1 VPCYAEA
8 MPSPSPFWSVMIPVY
23 NSTEFLAKTL
33 ESVLCQDLGPDHMQI
48 EVVDGH
54 STRNEPS
61 ALVRRVAGDRV
72 AVFRHAEPLPMF
84 ANWNSCIQR
93 ARGEW
98 VHILHSDDL
107 VLPGFYSRLRESLA
121 PRPELGAA
129 FVRWS
134 IIDENGDVLET
145 AAKER
150 PEAGVLE
157 EALERLSTHCRIQF
171 PAMVVRKSA
180 YAAVGG
186 FSSEF
191 IFALDWEMWSR
202 IAGRYPI
209 WYEPAVLACHRAHAG
224 SETSRLSRAHLDC
237 QDHGKCMAVIARR
250 LPAHSAIRDQ
260 LAASSIQLA
269 RDLFVYR
276 QVGAAYRQ
284 LRITLGIRSSPA
296 VMRSMVSMLGWS
308 AIQACRASLR
318 KFGLAPPRPV
328 A

>member
-1 VPCYAEA
+1 
-8 MPSPSPFWSVMIPVY
+8 MIPVY
-23 NSTEFLAKTL
+23 NSTEYLEKTL
-33 ESVLCQDLGPDHMQI
+33 ESVLCQDPGPDHMQI

-72 AVFRHAEPLPMF
+72 AVFRHPEPLPMY
-84 ANWNSCIQR
+84 ANWNSCIER

-134 IIDENGDVLET
+134 IIDENGVVLET
-145 AAKER
+145 AAPDR

-157 EALERLSTHCRIQF
+157 HALERLSTHVSRIQF

-180 YAAVGG
+180 YTAVGG
-186 FSSEF
+186 FSSQF
-191 IFALDWEMWSR
+191 VYALDWEMWSR
-202 IAGRYPI
+202 IAARYPI
-209 WYEPAVLACHRAHAG
+209 WYEPAVLACYRRHLG
-224 SETSRLSRAHLDC
+224 SETFRLRRTNRDC
-237 QDHGKCMAVIARR
+237 EDFGKCMAAVAKR
-250 LPAHSAIRDQ
+250 LPAHSATRDR
-260 LAASSIQLA
+260 LAANSIRTA
-269 RDLFVYR
+269 RDLFIYR
-276 QVGAAYRQ
+276 QVGAGCRQ
-284 LRITLGIRSSPA
+284 LWITLGIRSSPA
-296 VMRSMVSMLGWS
+296 VMRSMLSMLGWS
-308 AIQACRASLR
+308 AFQACRAGLR
-318 KFGLAPPRPV
+318 KFGLAPPRRV

>member
-1 VPCYAEA
+1 
-8 MPSPSPFWSVMIPVY
+8 MIPVY

-33 ESVLCQDLGPDHMQI
+33 ESVLCQDPGPDHMQI

-72 AVFRHAEPLPMF
+72 AVFRHPEPLPMF

-121 PRPELGAA
+121 SRPELGAA
-129 FVRWS
+129 FVRCS
-134 IIDENGDVLET
+134 VIDENGDVLET
-145 AAKER
+145 PAPER
-150 PEAGVLE
+150 PEAGVLQD
-157 EALERLSTHCRIQF
+157 ALERLSTHQRIQF

-180 YAAVGG
+180 YTAVGG

-191 IFALDWEMWSR
+191 VFALDWEMWSR
-202 IAGRYPI
+202 IAARYAI
-209 WYEPAVLACHRAHAG
+209 WYEPAVLACYRSHPG
-224 SETSRLSRAHLDC
+224 SETSRLRRAHLEC
-237 QDHGKCMAVIARR
+237 QDHGKCMAVIASR

-260 LAASSIQLA
+260 LAASSIQAA
-269 RDLFVYR
+269 RNLFIYR
-276 QVGAAYRQ
+276 QVGAGYRQ
-284 LRITLGIRSSPA
+284 LWITLGIRSSPS
-296 VMRSMVSMLGWS
+296 VIWSMVSMLGWS
-308 AIQACRASLR
+308 AIQACRASFR
-318 KFGLAPPRPV
+318 KLGFAPPKP
-328 A
+328 AA

>member
-1 VPCYAEA
+1 
-8 MPSPSPFWSVMIPVY
+8 MIPVY
-23 NSTEFLAKTL
+23 NSTTFLPKTL
-33 ESVLCQDLGPDHMQI
+33 ESVLRQDPGPDQMQI

-54 STRNEPS
+54 STRDEPS
-61 ALVRRVAGDRV
+61 DLVRRVAGDRV
-72 AVFRHAEPLPMF
+72 AVFRHPEPLPMY
-84 ANWNSCIQR
+84 ANWNSCIER

-98 VHILHSDDL
+98 IHILHSDDL

-134 IIDENGDVLET
+134 IIDENGDLLET
-145 AAKER
+145 AAPER
-150 PEAGVLE
+150 AEAGVLE
-157 EALERLSTHCRIQF
+157 DALERLSTHQRIQF

-202 IAGRYPI
+202 IAARYPI
-209 WYEPAVLACHRAHAG
+209 WYEPAVLACYRRHSG
-224 SETSRLSRAHLDC
+224 SETLRLRRANLECPDY
-237 QDHGKCMAVIARR
+237 GKCMAVVARR

-260 LAASSIQLA
+260 LAESSIQVA

-276 QVGAAYRQ
+276 QVGAGYRQ
-284 LRITLGIRSSPA
+284 LWITLGIRSSPA

-308 AIQACRASLR
+308 AIRACRASLR
-318 KFGLAPPRPV
+318 KLGLPPARP
-328 A
+328 AA

>member
-1 VPCYAEA
+1 
-8 MPSPSPFWSVMIPVY
+8 MIPVY
-23 NSTEFLAKTL
+23 NSTTFLPKTL
-33 ESVLCQDLGPDHMQI
+33 ESVLCQDPGPDHMQI
-48 EVVDGH
+48 EVVDGY

-72 AVFRHAEPLPMF
+72 SVFRHREPLPMY

-134 IIDENGDVLET
+134 VIDENGDVLET
-145 AAKER
+145 AE
-150 PEAGVLE
+150 PEQPESGVLE
-157 EALERLSTHCRIQF
+157 AALERLATHTRIQF

-186 FSSEF
+186 FSPEF
-191 IFALDWEMWSR
+191 VFALDWEMWTR
-202 IAGRYPI
+202 LAARYPI
-209 WYEPAVLACHRAHAG
+209 WYEPAVLACYRSHPG
-224 SETSRLSRAHLDC
+224 SETFRLRRANLEGEDL
-237 QDHGKCMAVIARR
+237 GKCMAVIARR
-250 LPAHSAIRDQ
+250 LPAHSAFRDQ
-260 LAASSIQLA
+260 LAASSIGVA

-276 QVGAAYRQ
+276 RVGAGYRQ
-284 LRITLGIRSSPA
+284 LWITLGIRCSPA
-296 VMRSMVSMLGWS
+296 VIWSMVSMLGWS

-318 KFGLAPPRPV
+318 KFGLAPPRRV

>member
-1 VPCYAEA
+1 
-8 MPSPSPFWSVMIPVY
+8 MIPVY
-23 NSTEFLAKTL
+23 NSIEFLAKTL
-33 ESVLCQDLGPDHMQI
+33 ESVLCQDPGPDHMQI

-54 STRNEPS
+54 STRDEPS

-121 PRPELGAA
+121 PRPDLGAA

-134 IIDENGDVLET
+134 IIEENGDVLET
-145 AAKER
+145 AALER

-157 EALERLSTHCRIQF
+157 DGLERLSTHQRVQF

-180 YAAVGG
+180 YTAVGG
-186 FSSEF
+186 FSSELVY
-191 IFALDWEMWSR
+191 ALDWEMWSR
-202 IAGRYPI
+202 IAARYPI
-209 WYEPAVLACHRAHAG
+209 WYEPEMLACYRSHPG
-224 SETSRLSRAHLDC
+224 SETFRLRRANLEC
-237 QDHGKCMAVIARR
+237 QDHGKCMAVVARR

-260 LAASSIQLA
+260 LAASSIQVA

-276 QVGAAYRQ
+276 QVGAGYRQ
-284 LRITLGIRSSPA
+284 LWITLGIRSSPA
-296 VMRSMVSMLGWS
+296 VIWSMVSMLGWS
-308 AIQACRASLR
+308 AIQACRARLR
-318 KFGLAPPRPV
+318 KFGFAPPRPV